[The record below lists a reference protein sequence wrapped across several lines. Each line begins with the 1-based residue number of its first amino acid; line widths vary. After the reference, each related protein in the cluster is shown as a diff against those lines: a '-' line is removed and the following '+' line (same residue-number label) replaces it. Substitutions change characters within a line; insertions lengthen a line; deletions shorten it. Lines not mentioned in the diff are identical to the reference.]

1 MLTSLALIFLV
12 GLLLGKIF
20 NTIKLPSLLGMII
33 TGMLIGPY
41 GFDLLAPSM
50 LEVSADLRQLALIV
64 ILTRAGLS
72 LDIADLKKV
81 GRPAILM
88 CFVPA
93 TLEILGIIYFAPR
106 ILGITSM
113 DAAILGTVLAAVSP
127 AVIVPRML
135 HLIEQGYGTNRSI
148 PQMILAGASVDDVYV
163 IVLFTAFTSM
173 ASGAAIG
180 AQDFFEIP
188 ISIVL
193 GVAIGILVGLGLDW
207 FFKKFEMQDT
217 VKIIIII
224 SLSALLI
231 EASDQLARVIPYSGL
246 LAIMSVGITI
256 YKKSPLL
263 AGRLSNQYNKIW
275 VGAEVLLF
283 VLVGATV
290 NLNYALQAGSGALAI
305 VAIGL
310 IFRMT
315 GVWISLIKTVLNLK
329 ERVFVMMAYTPKATV
344 QAAIGAIPLALGL
357 AAGNQILTVAVLSIL
372 ITAPI
377 GALCIDYFYPR
388 LLKKEKASRV
398 NDLENINKL
407 TD

>member
-1 MLTSLALIFLV
+1 MEETMLTSLALIFLV
-12 GLLLGKIF
+12 GLLLGRVFK
-20 NTIKLPSLLGMII
+20 TIKLPSLLGMIM
-33 TGMLIGPY
+33 TGMLLGPY
-41 GFDLLAPSM
+41 GFDFLVPSM
-50 LEVSADLRQLALIV
+50 LEISADLRQLALIV

-72 LDIADLKKV
+72 LDMADLKKV

-88 CFVPA
+88 CFIPA
-93 TLEILGIIYFAPR
+93 TLEILGIIYFAPS
-106 ILGITSM
+106 ILGLTIM
-113 DAAILGTVLAAVSP
+113 EAAILGTVLAAVSP

-135 HLIEQGYGTNRSI
+135 HLMEQGYGTARSI

-173 ASGAAIG
+173 AQGTAVGAK
-180 AQDFFEIP
+180 DFFEIP

-193 GVAIGILVGLGLDW
+193 GVAIGILVGLGLAW
-207 FFKKFEMQDT
+207 FFQKFKIQDT

-224 SLSALLI
+224 SLSALLL
-231 EASDQLARVIPYSGL
+231 EAADQLNQIIPFSGL

-256 YKKSPLL
+256 YKKSPNL

-290 NLNYALQAGSGALAI
+290 DLNYALQAGSGALAI
-305 VAIGL
+305 VVIGL

-315 GVWISLIKTVLNLK
+315 GVWISLIKTVLNFK
-329 ERVFVMMAYTPKATV
+329 ERAFVMMAYTPKATV
-344 QAAIGAIPLALGL
+344 QAAIGGIPLALGL

-372 ITAPI
+372 ITAPL

-388 LLKKEKASRV
+388 FLKKEESSY
-398 NDLENINKL
+398 DQ
-407 TD
+407 